1 MGPALLVAAVL
12 GGAPAETENP
22 VQLRWDS
29 PQGCPDRD
37 AVLRQIERFVPL
49 EHRRAAAPLHA
60 EGRLVAGRRGWSLDL
75 VVRGEGSHMERT
87 LHGDDCRVLTS
98 AAALVI
104 AVMVEPATVLE
115 EVEKSIA
122 PEQHDSPP
130 LREVET
136 PRASPAAVRNRP
148 GGFMAVRGLVTWG
161 GAPRTGGAVALAGGV
176 RFARWRIGVEAL
188 LDVPRRAMLSDT
200 EDAGARIGLAAAA
213 LRGCHT
219 PGGER
224 VEVPLCAGFEA
235 GAMWATGF
243 GLAQPKTAIV
253 PWGAFILGTGLSITV
268 HRHVALR
275 IDVDGVVPV
284 HRARFVVEDR
294 EPVYRPAPLGARAG
308 AAIEVR
314 FP

>member
-1 MGPALLVAAVL
+1 MGPAILVAAVL
-12 GGAPAETENP
+12 GGPPAEAENP

-60 EGRLVAGRRGWSLDL
+60 EGHLVAGRHGWSLDL

-87 LHGDDCRVLTS
+87 LHGDDCKVLAS

-122 PEQHDSPP
+122 PEPP
-130 LREVET
+130 PREVET
-136 PRASPAAVRNRP
+136 PRSPATVRP

-161 GAPRTGGAVALAGGV
+161 GAPRTGGAVVIAGGV

-188 LDVPRRAMLSDT
+188 LDVPRRAMLSDA

-243 GLAQPKTAIV
+243 GLAQSETAIV
-253 PWGAFILGTGLSITV
+253 PWGAFILGTGLSVAV

-284 HRARFVVEDR
+284 NRVRFVVEDR
-294 EPVYRPAPLGARAG
+294 EAVYRPAPLGARAG